1 MDDPDFMY
9 NYVRPVVVVSALMF
23 WFWVGGRWRAHHER
37 KREEREKRSRDVT
50 PR

>member
-9 NYVRPVVVVSALMF
+9 NYVRPVAVVGGLLF
-23 WFWVGGRWRAHHER
+23 WMWVGGKWREHHER
-37 KREEREKRSRDVT
+37 KRAEREKRSRDVT